1 MYCTGHILLF
11 FITRALLQGQ
21 QNNKILMLSS
31 GDVFHLVSVIQGQ
44 VNQPLHKATDLREK
58 VTVTSATTT
67 VADVTGELFPF
78 FFSGLM

>member
-1 MYCTGHILLF
+1 
-11 FITRALLQGQ
+11 
-21 QNNKILMLSS
+21 MLSS

>member
-1 MYCTGHILLF
+1 
-11 FITRALLQGQ
+11 
-21 QNNKILMLSS
+21 MLSS

-78 FFSGLM
+78 FLWLNVGNTIPLPASTDLSFRGCLFNPN

>member
-1 MYCTGHILLF
+1 
-11 FITRALLQGQ
+11 
-21 QNNKILMLSS
+21 MLSS

-78 FFSGLM
+78 FFYGLM